1 MKLLSFLTEYEVL
14 KKIRSICRMISN
26 ECCHW
31 GYISDLVSL
40 CSIFYVKIMC
50 DRAISY
56 FMLSGIC

>member
-1 MKLLSFLTEYEVL
+1 
-14 KKIRSICRMISN
+14 MISN

-50 DRAISY
+50 DRDQQQREKDLLLFLHIPKMAMR
-56 FMLSGIC
+56 FKRLFV